1 MSELTLDDNS
11 NKKIKKKF
19 IYRISTGQIIKS
31 IYCTCFSKKLK
42 KKKKFYD
49 ICKEKINNYLDI
61 NNYIKSVQD
70 INLLKYIVFD
80 FDQLLLFNYLER
92 KAIKLNDKKENKIYD
107 RYKSKIENKWV
118 YNRNESDEVY
128 TTFKRICK
136 KKQIN
141 FEDIK
146 LIRLLNAEVDYL
158 S

>member
-1 MSELTLDDNS
+1 M
-11 NKKIKKKF
+11 
-19 IYRISTGQIIKS
+19 
-31 IYCTCFSKKLK
+31 
-42 KKKKFYD
+42 
-49 ICKEKINNYLDI
+49 
-61 NNYIKSVQD
+61 
-70 INLLKYIVFD
+70 
-80 FDQLLLFNYLER
+80 ER
-92 KAIKLNDKKENKIYD
+92 KAVKLNDKKENKIYD
-107 RYKSKIENKWV
+107 RYKKKIESKWV